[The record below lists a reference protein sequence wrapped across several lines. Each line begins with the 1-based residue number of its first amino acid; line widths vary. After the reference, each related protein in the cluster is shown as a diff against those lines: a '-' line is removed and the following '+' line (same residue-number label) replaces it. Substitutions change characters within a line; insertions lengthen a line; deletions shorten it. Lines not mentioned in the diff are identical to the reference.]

1 MYSPETHS
9 QFIGLRARGC
19 TLSRI
24 ADQLGISF
32 CTARNWAHEHY
43 EEIHDLRDHLR
54 DLFVERCLPD
64 IGEELNSFTA
74 ELERIN
80 TELDKR
86 DCAEEPTW
94 VLVNRRSM
102 ILARLDKARADPPLL
117 IVPQTPP
124 LDRDPDPDSDSDS
137 DSDSDLAP
145 NPTPSQSPQP
155 NAKPAQN

>member
-54 DLFVERCLPD
+54 YLFVERFLPD
-64 IGEELNSFTA
+64 IGEELASLTA

-86 DCAEEPTW
+86 DCAKEPTW

-102 ILARLDKARADPPLL
+102 ILARLDKARANPPLL
-117 IVPQTPP
+117 IVP
-124 LDRDPDPDSDSDS
+124 PDL
-137 DSDSDLAP
+137 DLAP
-145 NPTPSQSPQP
+145 TPPPSES
-155 NAKPAQN
+155 A